1 MRALRPLCAAL
12 LLLVLLSTA
21 FSAPEEPL
29 SPKER
34 AKRIAEAKK
43 KIAEEDRAFAKAVN
57 EAIDKGHGWLKKK
70 LGSGGLVPPSAWPND
85 PQGLGRQALVLYTL
99 AKCGSSPKSKEIKA
113 AMGGVENWLNKVKNP
128 GWGLKTYSVAILI
141 LAYDAVYRPR
151 PKPGKKPSKKKRKL
165 PKDVRAKMQDWAAWL
180 EKGQMKGVWRYPGS
194 EGGFDE
200 DLSHAQYVLL
210 ALQTAAEHGIEVDK
224 DVYMKALA
232 YVLELQDDTGAE
244 VRLLDE
250 NPAWV
255 PGVED
260 KYGRFLPGMKAKARG
275 WPYLAKPGT
284 AMTGSMT
291 TAGMASLAIIKARLM
306 ALDALDKET
315 RSQIDGGLRSG
326 LAWLQRRFDVTSNP
340 GQGGWHYYYLY
351 GLERVGALL
360 GIKHIGEHDWYREGA
375 EFLISKQVKEGGW
388 PRATDSIVAN
398 HEDEIIQTCFALLFL
413 KRATVPPAV
422 PLGPVVTGD

>member
-1 MRALRPLCAAL
+1 VFLLGLCA
-12 LLLVLLSTA
+12 SA
-21 FSAPEEPL
+21 FAAPEEPL

-34 AKRIAEAKK
+34 DKRIAEAKK

-57 EAIDKGHGWLKKK
+57 EAIDKGHDWLKGK

-113 AMGGVENWLNKVKNP
+113 AMGGVENWLGKIKNP

-141 LAYDAVYRPR
+141 LAYDAVYRPK
-151 PKPGKKPSKKKRKL
+151 PKPGKQRSKKKLKL
-165 PKDVRAKMQDWAAWL
+165 PKDVRAMIQDWAAWL
-180 EKGQMKGVWRYPGS
+180 EKGQRKGSWRYPGS
-194 EGGFDE
+194 EGGFEE

-210 ALQTAAEHGIEVDK
+210 ALQTAADHGIEVDK
-224 DVYMKALA
+224 DVYLKALA
-232 YVLELQDDTGAE
+232 YVLELQEDSGPE

-250 NPAWV
+250 NPAWL
-255 PGVED
+255 PGIED
-260 KYGRFLPGMKAKARG
+260 KYGRFLPGMKAQARG

-291 TAGMASLAIIKARLM
+291 TAGMACLAIIKARLL
-306 ALDALDKET
+306 ALEALDKDT

-326 LAWLQRRFDVTSNP
+326 LAWLQRRFDVSKNP

-360 GIKHIGEHDWYREGA
+360 GIKHVGEHDWYREGA
-375 EFLISKQVKEGGW
+375 EFLISKQTGDGNW
-388 PRATDSIVAN
+388 PRATDSIVAD